1 MAKKTKKKEDA
12 TSMAAKQ
19 REIAVSEFF
28 SKNRHLLG
36 FDNPTKALLTTVRE
50 AVDNAL
56 DACEEAEILPTIEV
70 QIDDLDNNR
79 YRVSITDN
87 GPGIVKSQL
96 SRIFGQ
102 LLYGSKFHR
111 LKQSRGQQGIG
122 ISAAVMYGQM
132 TTGQPA
138 VVVSKTGKGRP
149 AHRMELQIDTK
160 KNKAQILSDEITDE
174 APWDTRVSGTS
185 ISVILEGNYKGG
197 KHGISSY
204 LRQTS
209 LANPHAEVIFISPKG
224 ERDEYPRVIEE
235 LPVEPEEIKPHPYGV
250 ELGTLMRM
258 LQDAKG
264 QTVAAFLKGSFSRV
278 SSQAASQICETAGI
292 SARMSATSAGQREVE
307 ALYNAIQNTKLMSPP
322 TNCLSPIG
330 EEAMVKGL
338 YWLFVE
344 AKREADERAEAEL
357 LVLRADEPVPDLSGP
372 ETDAAEK
379 KAEADKPAAKLPGK
393 KTKSKKA
400 AKKAKGK
407 KADEPQLALDFQ
419 DSSEGGDESSNAPSS
434 SPAAQLAKVHLD
446 EDGALSSEKDDFF
459 VTAVTRPPSVYRG
472 NPFQVEAG
480 LFYGKGI
487 AADELA
493 RVHRFANRVP
503 LQYQASACAMQKAV
517 ISAPWRNYEVQQS
530 RGAMPSGPI
539 VIMVHI
545 ASAWVPYTSESK
557 EAIAHYEEILKE
569 LRLAIMDC
577 GRRLQKFL
585 RRKRREADELKKRS
599 YINKYLNPIGEALQE
614 ILGLSNKER
623 DLTVDELKVILEN
636 TRDNA
641 GRKAAKKKSKGKKK
655 KSAKAA

>member
-1 MAKKTKKKEDA
+1 MAKKTKKREDA

-70 QIDDLDNNR
+70 QIDDLENNR

-87 GPGIVKSQL
+87 GPGILKNQL

-132 TTGQPA
+132 TTGQPS
-138 VVVSKTGKGRP
+138 VVISKTGKGRP

-160 KNKAQILSDEITDE
+160 KNKAKVLTDDITTE
-174 APWDTRVSGTS
+174 APWDERVSGTS

-197 KHGISSY
+197 KHGIDSY

-224 ERDEYPRVIEE
+224 ERSEYPRVIQV

-264 QTVAAFLKGSFSRV
+264 QTVAAFLKSSFSRV
-278 SSQAASQICETAGI
+278 SSQAATEICA
-292 SARMSATSAGQREVE
+292 SADVSPRMSATSAGQTEVE
-307 ALYNAIQNTKLMSPP
+307 ELYNAIQRTKLMAPP

-344 AKREADERAEAEL
+344 AKREAKERAEAEL
-357 LVLRADEPVPDLSGP
+357 LVLRPDEDPADASDEGENTENAKV
-372 ETDAAEK
+372 E
-379 KAEADKPAAKLPGK
+379 KLPGK
-393 KTKSKKA
+393 RAPSTKA
-400 AKKAKGK
+400 AKKK
-407 KADEPQLALDFQ
+407 KDDSQLDLDFTEESDADEEAPAKPLSPAEQLARI
-419 DSSEGGDESSNAPSS
+419 E
-434 SPAAQLAKVHLD
+434 LD
-446 EDGALSSEKDDFF
+446 EDGALSSERDDFF
-459 VTAVTRPPSVYRG
+459 VTAVTRPPAVYRG

-480 LFYGKGI
+480 IFYGKGLPG
-487 AADELA
+487 DEMA

-503 LQYQASACAMQKAV
+503 LQYQAAACAMQKAV
-517 ISAPWRNYEVQQS
+517 LTAPWRNYEVQQS

-545 ASAWVPYTSESK
+545 ASSWVPYTSESK

-569 LRLAIMDC
+569 LRLAIMEC

-585 RRKRREADELKKRS
+585 RRKRREADEAKKRS

-623 DLTVDELKVILEN
+623 DLTVDDLKVILEQ

-641 GRKAAKKKSKGKKK
+641 GRKASKKKSKGKKK
-655 KSAKAA
+655 NKSKAA

>member
-1 MAKKTKKKEDA
+1 MAKKSKKKEDA

-70 QIDDLDNNR
+70 QIDDLENNR
-79 YRVSITDN
+79 YRVTITDN

-132 TTGQPA
+132 TTGQPS

-174 APWDTRVSGTS
+174 EPWDSRVSGTS
-185 ISVILEGNYKGG
+185 ISVTLEGNYKGG

-209 LANPHAEVIFISPKG
+209 LANPHAEVVFISPKG
-224 ERDEYPRVIEE
+224 ERDEYPRVMEE

-278 SSQAASQICETAGI
+278 SSQAATQICESAGI

-344 AKREADERAEAEL
+344 AQREAEERAEAEL
-357 LVLRADEPVPDLSGP
+357 LVLKADEAIPDLSGP
-372 ETDAAEK
+372 EVEPPPAE
-379 KAEADKPAAKLPGK
+379 KPAAKLPGK
-393 KTKSKKA
+393 KSKSKKA

-407 KADEPQLALDFQ
+407 KEEPQLALNFEQ
-419 DSSEGGDESSNAPSS
+419 EEADENGETKETP
-434 SPAAQLAKVHLD
+434 SPAAQLAKIQLD
-446 EDGALSSEKDDFF
+446 EDGALSSERDDFF
-459 VTAVTRPPSVYRG
+459 VTAVTRPPAVYRG

-487 AADELA
+487 PADELA

-503 LQYQASACAMQKAV
+503 LQYQAAACAMQKAV
-517 ISAPWRNYEVQQS
+517 VSAPWRNYEVQQS

-623 DLTVDELKVILEN
+623 DLTVDDLKLILEN

-641 GRKAAKKKSKGKKK
+641 GRKPAKKKSKAKKK